1 MGAFTPAGT
10 LLIAALAVAATLAC
24 EARAPRLEWVFKPLA
39 SACFIALALQSGA
52 PDSAYGQ
59 VLLVGLL
66 LCLGGDVL
74 LIPTGNASF
83 RAGLGSFLLG
93 HVAYVFAFLQ
103 LPRNDLAMLV
113 GAVPAAALAYL
124 SLRWLRPHVP
134 PAMRLPLTPTSWS
147 SVRCWW
153 LPQGAWAHSP
163 GPGSCL
169 EPGGSPCPTC
179 PSRATSSCA
188 ARCATVPGACP
199 CISHRSCSWP
209 PRRPCSEAGHGGGN
223 TAEGARRCP
232 RRATL
237 LRWARRRPVT
247 WGATPFT
254 PRSGTR
260 FAIPSATASRT
271 SSIAGGSS
279 MANEGYHEPVGE
291 LSDATRDMHRAIIS
305 LMEELEAVD
314 WYNQRVD
321 ACRDDELKA
330 ILAHNRDEEKEHAAM
345 VLEWIRRRDPTFDK
359 ELRDFLFTD
368 KPIAHG

>member
-134 PAMRLPLTPTSWS
+134 PAMRLPVNAYIVVICTMLVVAAGSLGTQPGPWI
-147 SVRCWW
+147 
-153 LPQGAWAHSP
+153 LLGAWGFALSDLSVARHQFV
-163 GPGSCL
+163 CR
-169 EPGGSPCPTC
+169 EMRN
-179 PSRATSSCA
+179 RAWGLPLYFASQ
-188 ARCATVPGACP
+188 
-199 CISHRSCSWP
+199 
-209 PRRPCSEAGHGGGN
+209 
-223 TAEGARRCP
+223 
-232 RRATL
+232 L
-237 LRWARRRPVT
+237 LLA
-247 WGATPFT
+247 ATP
-254 PRSGTR
+254 
-260 FAIPSATASRT
+260 
-271 SSIAGGSS
+271 
-279 MANEGYHEPVGE
+279 
-291 LSDATRDMHRAIIS
+291 
-305 LMEELEAVD
+305 
-314 WYNQRVD
+314 
-321 ACRDDELKA
+321 
-330 ILAHNRDEEKEHAAM
+330 AM
-345 VLEWIRRRDPTFDK
+345 L
-359 ELRDFLFTD
+359 
-368 KPIAHG
+368 